1 MADVLCLGEILV
13 DWICTIPG
21 AELGDAHHSTKA
33 PGGAPANTAV
43 GLARQGISTGFIG
56 RVSDDAFGSWLISIL
71 EQEGIDIEGTFRD
84 PEAQTRMA
92 YVVTTLTGDR
102 KLAEFTRI
110 ACADARL
117 TSDDLRPH
125 QFAKAD
131 ILHFG
136 SISLISDTVAK
147 ATQTAVEL
155 ARKNNLLV
163 SYDPNVRLGLW
174 PSEEICK
181 QTILD
186 TLKWADLIKINED
199 ELAFLTGS
207 RDLEAADTL
216 REEHAIPML
225 IITLDSRGSYFTTAK
240 GSRLVPGFSVNMIEA
255 TGAGD
260 GFNAGVLAGLL
271 HHVKKSNDSR
281 QMFESLSLDT
291 LSDIIR
297 RGNAIGALTC
307 MQPGAMPALPYKED
321 IDSFLL
327 EQRAANS
334 EIKAP
339 SCHTWPQQSAYSD
352 TTQQKAAYDN

>member
-21 AELGDAHHSTKA
+21 AELSDAHHSTRA

-56 RVSDDAFGSWLISIL
+56 RVSDDAFGSWLISVL

-117 TSDDLRPH
+117 TSDDLHPH

-136 SISLISDTVAK
+136 SISLIGNTVAK
-147 ATQTAVEL
+147 ATQKAIEL
-155 ARKNNLLV
+155 SRNNNLLV
-163 SYDPNVRLGLW
+163 SYDPNIRLGLW
-174 PSEEICK
+174 PSEDVCK
-181 QTILD
+181 NTILN
-186 TLKWADLIKINED
+186 TLQWADLIKINED
-199 ELAFLTGS
+199 ELYFLTHS
-207 RDLEAADTL
+207 RDLQAADTL
-216 REEHAIPML
+216 REEHSIPML
-225 IITLDSRGSYFTTAK
+225 IITLDSRGSYFTTAQ

-260 GFNAGVLAGLL
+260 GFNAGMLAGLL
-271 HHVKKSNDSR
+271 NHVKESSDAR
-281 QMFESLSLDT
+281 QIFDTLSLDT
-291 LSDIIR
+291 LADIVR
-297 RGNAIGALTC
+297 RANAIGALTC

-321 IDSFLL
+321 IDTFLL
-327 EQRAANS
+327 ENENTSGLLRQYMPKGTNLS
-334 EIKAP
+334 LL
-339 SCHTWPQQSAYSD
+339 SQS
-352 TTQQKAAYDN
+352 NLI